1 MQRIDFV
8 EQIRAR
14 MADIFEVDQ
23 DSVSEESRL
32 VEDLDADSIDVLE
45 LILSLKDDFG
55 ITVHDGEVKV
65 LLTELAQFL
74 PDGHTFEGDL
84 SDAQLQEINRR
95 LTVNTIVDFVEA
107 RVGATQ

>member
-1 MQRIDFV
+1 MLRIDV
-8 EQIRAR
+8 AEQIQAR

-23 DSVSEESRL
+23 ATVSEESRL

-45 LILSLKDDFG
+45 LVLSLKDDFG
-55 ITVHDGEVKV
+55 ITVHDGEVKI

-74 PDGHTFEGDL
+74 PDGHAFEGEL

-95 LTVNTIVDFVEA
+95 LTVNTIVDFVTA
-107 RVGATQ
+107 RVGASK